1 MILHMR
7 GGDMCIKVFL
17 AHPLFTKD
25 KQPLVKDI
33 RMEFV
38 PGASWLCPDK
48 RNDLINLLNKIPV
61 MLRVNP
67 ASG

>member
-7 GGDMCIKVFL
+7 SSDMCIEVFL

-25 KQPLVKDI
+25 KQSLVKDI

-38 PGASWLCPDK
+38 PGTSGFCTDK
-48 RNDLINLLNKIPV
+48 GNDLMYLFDKV
-61 MLRVNP
+61 REMLRANP
-67 ASG
+67 TPG